1 MKMREENEFISLLR
15 RITNNYMPTSVLV
28 SFANQV
34 EENKNLTLQYRK
46 DAEFYKNITATNF
59 NKTTDAKNLA
69 EDYAQD
75 ALDSKNSAAGSA
87 TTATIAASS
96 ASGAKIAAE
105 AAQTTATIAASSASG
120 AKIAAEAAQTAAE
133 AARDG
138 AAASAASIDSDTGQ
152 WLVVTDNIV
161 NVSYRSTFVGSYI
174 KIKDRVIAIANG
186 VAYANDPNTESIF
199 EIRDFP
205 IPAESTTNNLGDV
218 VGTVTGI
225 ATNGETIT
233 GYIEQSDD
241 GNKGRVKFISTSTT
255 AMIKLSITLMYR
267 IGDTH

>member
-1 MKMREENEFISLLR
+1 MNNMKMREENEFISLLR

-105 AAQTTATIAASSASG
+105 AAQT
-120 AKIAAEAAQTAAE
+120 AAE

-138 AAASAASIDSDTGQ
+138 AAASAASIDTDTGQ

-267 IGDTH
+267 IGDTD

>member
-87 TTATIAASS
+87 
-96 ASGAKIAAE
+96 
-105 AAQTTATIAASSASG
+105 TTATIAASSASG

-267 IGDTH
+267 IGDTD

>member
-34 EENKNLTLQYRK
+34 EENKNLTLQYRE
-46 DAEFYKNITATNF
+46 DAEFFKNITATNF

-105 AAQTTATIAASSASG
+105 AAQTTA
-120 AKIAAEAAQTAAE
+120 E
-133 AARDG
+133 AARDE
-138 AAASAASIDSDTGQ
+138 AAASAASIDTDTGQ

-174 KIKDRVIAIANG
+174 KIKDRVIAIAHG
-186 VAYANDPNTESIF
+186 EAYANDPNTESIF

-241 GNKGRVKFISTSTT
+241 GNKGRVKFISTSTA
-255 AMIKLSITLMYR
+255 AMVKLSLTLMYR
-267 IGDTH
+267 IGDTD